1 MSEDPSVFKRFRLPS
16 LRDLADEALT
26 AFRRFPLP
34 AAAACGATVFGLAE
48 EHKVELLRGLVLNS
62 QAVQFLILG
71 FFATLLAKL
80 VAERRGNDEY
90 GFGGLFGIALALP
103 LLALTGIVVGNSWT
117 AGHDFFPDPAMAF
130 LFAGFVFLI
139 MATPYRGSEPGN
151 AALWEFN
158 RVALTGAIF
167 GLTVAVILGAGLS
180 AVLFALE
187 ELFGI
192 DVPHKLNS
200 DIWIVCFCL
209 IWPWRALSSMPS
221 GFEAPEGDYCPRWI
235 GFIARYI
242 YVPLASVYLVILY
255 AFAIKIGIEWDLP
268 KGQIAWLVC
277 WFALVGVATK
287 LTIYPLRESGHRL
300 LRLFDRGFFPAL
312 FLPAGLLAIAVG
324 VRVEAYGL
332 TEERYLLILL
342 TVWLFVLAIF
352 FTFGG
357 RRLVV
362 APLLLGVFLTL
373 ASIGPWGAVEM
384 SIRSQ
389 IARLE
394 PLLIENGYLANERL
408 VRLDKPVP
416 FETSKRI
423 SGIVRYLVAEHR
435 RRRFTAWLDGRESD
449 LGLANDWNTK
459 AFVEALGMPF
469 VGNWQKQPEFRVHL
483 TEPLALPVSGYDV
496 MIRQRFWR
504 KTADRTVVAPSTGGT
519 YRIGFDQGAGVVTI
533 RDAAERTVRF
543 DLRQLA
549 KRLDVFSGSAS
560 QRLTDS
566 GRVTL
571 EAADGPL
578 RVRLMVMSLNGSQRE
593 DNIHINNF
601 DGIFLF
607 KAR

>member
-1 MSEDPSVFKRFRLPS
+1 MFKRFRLPS

-80 VAERRGNDEY
+80 VAERRGADVN
-90 GFGGLFGIALALP
+90 GFGGILGIALALP
-103 LLALTGIVVGNSWT
+103 LLALTAIVVRNSWT

-139 MATPYRGSEPGN
+139 MATPFRAGEQGN

-192 DVPHKLNS
+192 DVPRKLNS

-221 GFEAPEGDYCPRWI
+221 GFDAPEGDYCPRWI
-235 GFIARYI
+235 GFIARYV

-255 AFAIKIGIEWDLP
+255 AFAVKIGIEWDLP

-287 LTIYPLRESGHRL
+287 LTIYPLRETGNRL

-324 VRVEAYGL
+324 VRVDAYGL

-342 TVWLFVLAIF
+342 TVWLFILAVF
-352 FTFGG
+352 FSFGG
-357 RRLVV
+357 RRLII
-362 APLLLGVFLTL
+362 APLLLGVFLIL
-373 ASIGPWGAVEM
+373 ASVGPWGAVET

-389 IARLE
+389 IARLA
-394 PLLIENGYLANERL
+394 PILVENGYLATDRL
-408 VRLDKPVP
+408 VRLDKSVA
-416 FETSKRI
+416 FETSKRV
-423 SGIVRYLVAEHR
+423 SGIVRYLIAEHR
-435 RRRFTAWLDGRESD
+435 RQRFIDWLDGRESE
-449 LGLANDWNTK
+449 LGLRDDWNTK
-459 AFVEALGMPF
+459 EFVEALGMPF
-469 VGNWQKQPEFRVHL
+469 VGNWQKQPEFRVSL

-496 MIRQRFWR
+496 MTRYRFWR
-504 KTADRTVVAPSTGGT
+504 KTADHTVEAPSAGET
-519 YRIGFDQGAGVVTI
+519 YRIAFDQSAGVVTV
-533 RDAAERTVRF
+533 RDAAERSVRF

-549 KRLDVFSGSAS
+549 KRLDVFSGVAS
-560 QRLTDS
+560 QRLTDP
-566 GRVTL
+566 GRLTL
-571 EAADGPL
+571 EASDGPL
-578 RVRLMVMSLNGSQRE
+578 HVRLIVMSLNGSLRGGE
-593 DNIHINNF
+593 TDISHI
-601 DGIFLF
+601 DGVFLF
-607 KAR
+607 KTR

>member
-1 MSEDPSVFKRFRLPS
+1 MFKRLRLPS
-16 LRDLADEALT
+16 LRDLADEALI

-34 AAAACGATVFGLAE
+34 AAAACGATVFGLAK
-48 EHKVELLRGLVLNS
+48 EHKVELLQGAILNS
-62 QAVQFLILG
+62 QMLQFLILG
-71 FFATLLAKL
+71 FFATLLAKF
-80 VAERRGNDEY
+80 VAERRGADEN
-90 GFGGLFGIALALP
+90 GFGGLLGLALALT
-103 LLALTGIVVGNSWT
+103 LLALTAFVVSGSWT
-117 AGHDFFPDPAMAF
+117 VGYDIFPDPAMAF

-139 MATPYRGSEPGN
+139 MAAPFRAGEPGN
-151 AALWEFN
+151 AALWNFN
-158 RVALTGAIF
+158 RIALTGMIF
-167 GLTVAVILGAGLS
+167 GFTVAVILGAGLN
-180 AVLFALE
+180 AVLLALE

-192 DVPHKLNS
+192 DVPRKLNS

-221 GFEAPEGDYCPRWI
+221 NFDMPEGDYCPRWI

-287 LTIYPLRESGHRL
+287 LTIYPLRDSGHRL

-324 VRVEAYGL
+324 VRVDAYGL

-342 TVWLFVLAIF
+342 TGWLFVLATF
-352 FTFGG
+352 FSFGG

-362 APLLLGVFLTL
+362 APLLLGVLLTL
-373 ASIGPWGAVEM
+373 ASVGPWGAVDV

-394 PLLIENGYLANERL
+394 PVLIENGYLANGRL
-408 VRLDKPVP
+408 VRLDKTVT
-416 FETSKRI
+416 FDTSKRI

-435 RRRFTAWLDGRESD
+435 RRRFTAWLDGRESE

-496 MIRQRFWR
+496 MIRKRFWR
-504 KTADRTVVAPSTGGT
+504 KTADRTVVAPSAGET
-519 YRIGFDQGAGVVTI
+519 YRIGFDQSAGVVTI
-533 RDAAERTVRF
+533 RDAAERMVRF

-549 KRLDVFSGSAS
+549 KRLDVFSGAAS
-560 QRLTDS
+560 QRLTEP

-578 RVRLMVMSLNGSQRE
+578 RVRLVVMSLNGSQRE
-593 DNIHINNF
+593 DTIHISNF
-601 DGIFLF
+601 DGVFLF
-607 KAR
+607 KLR

>member
-1 MSEDPSVFKRFRLPS
+1 VFKRFRLPS

-26 AFRRFPLP
+26 ASRRFPLP
-34 AAAACGATVFGLAE
+34 AAAALGVTVFGLAE
-48 EHKVELLRGLVLNS
+48 EHKVELLQGAVLNS
-62 QAVQFLILG
+62 QAIQFLILG

-80 VAERRGNDEY
+80 VAERRGADTY
-90 GFGGLFGIALALP
+90 GFGGVLGVALVPP
-103 LLALTGIVVGNSWT
+103 LLALNAFVVGSSWT

-139 MATPYRGSEPGN
+139 MATPYRAGESGN

-158 RVALTGAIF
+158 RITLTGMVF
-167 GLTVAVILGAGLS
+167 GFTVAVILGAGLT

-221 GFEAPEGDYCPRWI
+221 GFDPPQGDYCPRWI
-235 GFIARYI
+235 GFIARYV

-255 AFAIKIGIEWDLP
+255 AFAVKIGIEWDLP

-287 LTIYPLRESGHRL
+287 LTIYPLRETGNRL
-300 LRLFDRGFFPAL
+300 LRLFDRLFFPAL

-324 VRVEAYGL
+324 VRVHAYGL

-342 TVWLFVLAIF
+342 TVWLFAIAAF

-362 APLLLGVFLTL
+362 APLLLGVLLTL
-373 ASIGPWGAVEM
+373 ASGGPWGAVET

-394 PLLIENGYLANERL
+394 PILVDNGLLTEDRLAP
-408 VRLDKPVP
+408 LDKSVP

-423 SGIVRYLVAEHR
+423 SGIVTYLAAGHR
-435 RRRFTAWLDGRESD
+435 RQRFIEWLDGRES
-449 LGLANDWNTK
+449 GLELRKDWNTK
-459 AFVEALGMPF
+459 EFAEALGLPF
-469 VGNWQKQPEFRVHL
+469 VGNWQKRPEFRVTL
-483 TEPLALPVSGYDV
+483 KQPSVLPVTGYDV
-496 MIRQRFWR
+496 MMRHRFWR
-504 KTADRTVVAPSTGGT
+504 KTADLSVVAPSTGET
-519 YRIGFDQGAGVVTI
+519 YRIGFEQSAGVVTI
-533 RDAAERTVRF
+533 RDAADRTVRF

-549 KRLDVFSGSAS
+549 KRLDVFSGVATH
-560 QRLTDS
+560 QLTDPK
-566 GRVTL
+566 RLTL
-571 EAADGPL
+571 EAADGSL
-578 RVRLMVMSLNGSQRE
+578 QVRLVVMSFYGSLR
-593 DNIHINNF
+593 
-601 DGIFLF
+601 DGETDISHVDGVFLI
-607 KAR
+607 KTQ